1 MVAGS
6 GKVLDVGRATSPDL
20 IGTMKM
26 KRPVSLTFAAVGLF
40 LALPLSAAFADVAVK
55 VSLWDKG
62 PDSATMTD
70 AMMAMKGKMDMKMAS
85 MGMMGIKLDVQE
97 IKAGKVTFEVT
108 NDSKDI
114 IHEMIVS
121 PISATETELAYI
133 VDENRVDEEK
143 AGHLGEVAELDPG
156 KGGALTVD
164 LKPGTYI
171 LYCNIPGHF
180 VGGMWTELNV
190 TK

>member
-1 MVAGS
+1 
-6 GKVLDVGRATSPDL
+6 
-20 IGTMKM
+20 M
-26 KRPVSLTFAAVGLF
+26 KRHVRLTLAAVGLF
-40 LALPLSAAFADVAVK
+40 LALPLSAAFANGTVK

-70 AMMAMKGKMDMKMAS
+70 AMMAMKGTLDMKLAS
-85 MGMMGIKLDVQE
+85 KGVMGIKLDVKE

-114 IHEMIVS
+114 IHEMILS
-121 PISATETELAYI
+121 PVSATEKELPYLADQYK
-133 VDENRVDEEK
+133 VDEEK
-143 AGHLGEVAELDPG
+143 AVHLGEVSELQPG
-156 KGGALTVD
+156 KSGALTVD

-180 VGGMWTELNV
+180 VGGMWTELQV

>member
-1 MVAGS
+1 MVGQA
-6 GKVLDVGRATSPDL
+6 KAAVTACKATRLNL
-20 IGTMKM
+20 IGTNKM
-26 KRPVSLTFAAVGLF
+26 KRPVRLMIASAGLF
-40 LALPLSAAFADVAVK
+40 LALPLSAAFAHATVK

-62 PDSATMTD
+62 ADSMTMTD
-70 AMMAMKGKMDMKMAS
+70 AQMAMKGKMDMKMAS
-85 MGMMGIKLDVQE
+85 TGMMGIKLDVTTV
-97 IKAGKVTFEVT
+97 KAGKVTFDVT

-121 PISATETELAYI
+121 PVKAGETDLPYLT
-133 VDENRVDEEK
+133 DENRVEEEK
-143 AGHLGEVAELDPG
+143 AGHLGEVSELDPG

-180 VGGMWTELNV
+180 IDGMWTELTV